1 MATQRHGHGFALQRV
16 TSSILLLAVAV
27 GGVLALLFFVK
38 ELLKPGE
45 LGSLSL
51 PVVAFLAGVAATFN
65 PCGLPALP
73 GFLTFVGGGEKE
85 LTAPRR
91 AGLSLAT
98 SLGAM
103 SVIIVVGIIVALVGA
118 GAKGLIAPY
127 FRWVQLGVGLF
138 LIGIATLH
146 LMGQTSRLPL
156 LGPVMALGSRM
167 WEGAIGKPTP
177 RSCYLFGGGFV
188 AVGVG

>member
-1 MATQRHGHGFALQRV
+1 MRNRGGQGVVVRQAMGGG
-16 TSSILLLAVAV
+16 LLLAVAIA
-27 GGVLALLFFVK
+27 GVVALLFFVK
-38 ELLKPGE
+38 ELLKPAE

-85 LTAPRR
+85 LKARRR

-103 SVIIVVGIIVALVGA
+103 TLIIALGIIVALVGA
-118 GAKGLIAPY
+118 GTKGLIAPY

-138 LIGIATLH
+138 LIGIALLH
-146 LMGQTSRLPL
+146 LTGQTTRLPL
-156 LGPVMALGSRM
+156 VGPVMALGSRM
-167 WEGAIGKPTP
+167 WEGAMGKPTA
-177 RSCYLFGGGFV
+177 RSCYTFGGGFV
-188 AVGVG
+188 AVGAG